1 MRSITTTTL
10 AMDDS
15 LNTHDPF
22 PLDPSL
28 EQSISPASHFFAP
41 QPSYPASAFAIPPN
55 PTMDL
60 QYILSPTIM
69 LDGQQQQQ
77 QAQPQLVFQA
87 QHQLVPSQSQIQ
99 LSSQPIPSSSRS
111 GPIPPSVVRR
121 PPEHVHPNPDDAII
135 SFDSKVRL
143 SRPFPSRPA
152 DCS

>member
-28 EQSISPASHFFAP
+28 EQQIPPNSHFFAP
-41 QPSYPASAFAIPPN
+41 QPSYPASAFAISPN
-55 PTMDL
+55 PAMDL

-69 LDGQQQQQ
+69 LDGQQEQHQHHQ
-77 QAQPQLVFQA
+77 QAQNQLLFQA

-99 LSSQPIPSSSRS
+99 LSSQPMPSSSRS
-111 GPIPPSVVRR
+111 EPIPSAPVLRR

-143 SRPFPSRPA
+143 SHPSP
-152 DCS
+152 